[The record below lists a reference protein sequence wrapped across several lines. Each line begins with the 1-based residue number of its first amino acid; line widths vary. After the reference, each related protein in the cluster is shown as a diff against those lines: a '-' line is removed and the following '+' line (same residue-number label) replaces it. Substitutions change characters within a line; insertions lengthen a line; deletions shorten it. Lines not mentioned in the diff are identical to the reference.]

1 MTGGKKGKERDY
13 DKENEA
19 DDSQG
24 PGTGLNHDLEDKQLY
39 KEIGLR
45 IQTVRRH
52 LNYLQKDFAE
62 TLNISNA
69 SLSEIEAGHARP
81 RFELIYNIIKVHHVD
96 IMYLLYG
103 EGEMF
108 MEGAEPWEG
117 KFDIEFT
124 SEYRAFFR
132 DLFYYF
138 NHSQVVRSAVINYF
152 RLYIIEKKDLIE
164 KDIRKAEEEKRNPKD
179 TLPFPGK
186 K

>member
-1 MTGGKKGKERDY
+1 MTGSKKGKERDD
-13 DKENEA
+13 DKEYEA
-19 DDSQG
+19 EDSQG
-24 PGTGLNHDLEDKQLY
+24 PETDLNHDLEDKQLY

-81 RFELIYNIIKVHHVD
+81 RFELIYNIIKVHHVN

-124 SEYRAFFR
+124 SEYRSFFR
-132 DLFYYF
+132 DLFFYF

-152 RLYIIEKKDLIE
+152 RSYIIEKKDLIE
-164 KDIRKAEEEKRNPKD
+164 KDIRKAEEEKRNPED
-179 TLPFPGK
+179 ILPFPGK